1 MASVLEQLLETLDEL
16 EPEKLKRFKL
26 HLKQRESDL
35 ADKLGNADVTDTVD
49 QMLEGFGEERAVKI
63 TCDILKKMK
72 HTQLAEQ
79 LEMKEVHNAGVCGNV
94 RAQTGAAVNAP
105 VLANNTFKGPVTFN
119 LNTTMGPQKP
129 SFGETSGNHA
139 GKQNEDVLKQHKA
152 NMKEKTEQIFEGKK
166 ENKTQLKKVYTEL
179 FIAEGDITDVNNE
192 HEIMKIDRAFKCPKF
207 KDTPI
212 HCNDIFRLLKQ
223 KRNGNIVLTKGIAGI
238 GKTFSVHKF
247 ILDWTEGTANQ
258 DIDAMFLFP
267 FREMNLI
274 KDKHISFHE
283 FLLEFFPELK
293 QLKDETKLESCSLA
307 FIFDGLDESRLPL
320 SFNSA
325 PLTCTNTQAS
335 VDAIF
340 TSLVKGH
347 LLPSSLIW
355 ITSRPAAA
363 NQIPPELIGLFTE
376 VRGFTDPQKEEYFT
390 KRIENKTHASEIIK
404 HVKTSR
410 SLYIMCHIPVFCW
423 IAATVLHDI
432 LVRNNGED
440 IPTTLTEM
448 YIHFLLIQMNMKN
461 QKYEEKNVR
470 ERTKLLGSNKE
481 MIFELAKVAFE
492 QLKKENIMFYE
503 EDLQEC
509 GIDVSEDSGMI
520 AEILRKD
527 SVLHEVKV
535 YYFVHLSIQEFLA
548 ALHVFIC
555 YQNNDMDDLNL
566 FLEHSHP
573 KKDLLYFLLTKAIDF
588 AWKNERGHY
597 DLFVRFL
604 LGISLDSNQ
613 QLLTGLLTRKESNKK
628 SISKTIQYIKQMQN
642 NDTCTDK
649 SINHFFCIL
658 ELQDRSLY
666 QQIKNYL
673 KPGSGQKRE
682 ISSSNC
688 SALVYVLVMSEEV
701 LDDFDAKTFSATY
714 EGRRRLVPVVRCC
727 RRALFS
733 DCALTETCCE
743 TLASAL
749 QIENCPLIEL
759 DLSDNFNLEAGV
771 KTLCAGLKGSNCK
784 LEILRLA
791 QCHLGHESCESLV
804 SALCDV
810 SCRLKELDLSGN
822 DLKNSGLQHLLLG
835 MENTERNLEILR
847 KVFFVVKFFY
857 LCRLSWC
864 NLTEKS
870 CEILASILHSKSPLR
885 ELDVSNNDLQ
895 DSGVKL
901 ISDAL
906 KNTNCHL
913 QILRLSGCMV
923 THEGCCYLASALSS
937 NPSHLREL
945 DLSYNHPQHSTLQ
958 LLAYQDDPNYTLDKL
973 KIELRGERFIKS
985 GIRKYA
991 QHLTL
996 DPDTAH
1002 VNLLLSAGDRSVTS
1016 VTEKQP
1022 YPDHP
1027 DRFEPFC
1034 QVLCRESLS
1043 GRCYWETEWT
1053 GSDGMTGVTYESIL
1067 RKPDDLVVVEATSKL
1082 GSNSV
1087 SWALTCGA
1095 RLYACHDQKDISIQ
1109 TPTSRSSRDGV
1120 FVDTVA
1126 GRLSFYNVSDSHT
1139 LIHFYTFLTSFQED
1153 LYAGFEVDSG
1163 TLTLCQLE

>member
-1 MASVLEQLLETLDEL
+1 MASVSEQLVETLDEL
-16 EPEKLKRFKL
+16 EPEKLKRFKW
-26 HLKQRESDL
+26 HLKQRESAL
-35 ADKLGNADVTDTVD
+35 SDKLENADVTDTVD
-49 QMLEGFGEERAVKI
+49 QMLERFGEDGAVKI

-72 HTQLAEQ
+72 HTQLAVQ
-79 LEMKEVHNAGVCGNV
+79 LETKEVHNAGGCVDVSG
-94 RAQTGAAVNAP
+94 QTGAAVNAP
-105 VLANNTFKGPVTFN
+105 VLAHNIISGPVTFN
-119 LNTTMGPQKP
+119 LNTTTGLQKP
-129 SFGETSGNHA
+129 SLGETSGIHA
-139 GKQNEDVLKQHKA
+139 GKQKEDVLKQHKA
-152 NMKEKTEQIFEGKK
+152 NMREKTEHIFEGKK

-223 KRNGNIVLTKGIAGI
+223 KRNIVLTKGIAGI

-247 ILDWTEGTANQ
+247 ILDWAEGTANQ
-258 DIDAMFLFP
+258 DVDAMFLFP

-283 FLLEFFPELK
+283 FLLEFHPELK
-293 QLKDETKLESCSLA
+293 ELKDATMFESCSLA

-320 SFNSA
+320 SFDSA

-363 NQIPPELIGLFTE
+363 NQIPPEFVGLFTE
-376 VRGFTDPQKEEYFT
+376 VRGFNDPQKEEYFR

-461 QKYEEKNVR
+461 QKYDEKNVR
-470 ERTKLLGSNKE
+470 ERTKLLGSNRE
-481 MIFELAKVAFE
+481 MIFKMAKVAFE
-492 QLKKENIMFYE
+492 QLKKENVMFYE

-520 AEILRKD
+520 AEIFKKD

-548 ALHVFIC
+548 ALHVYVC
-555 YQNNDMDDLNL
+555 YQNNDMDDLSL
-566 FLEHSHP
+566 FLEGSRP
-573 KKDLLYFLLTKAIDF
+573 EKDLLYILLRKAIDY
-588 AWKNERGHY
+588 AQKDERGHY
-597 DLFVRFL
+597 DLFIRFL

-613 QLLTGLLTRKESNKK
+613 QLLTGLLTRKENNKK
-628 SISKTIQYIKQMQN
+628 CIAKTIQYIKQMQN
-642 NDTCTDK
+642 KDMCRDK

-701 LDDFDAKTFSATY
+701 LDDFDAKKFSTTY
-714 EGRRRLVPVVRCC
+714 EGRRRLVPAVRCC

-733 DCALTETCCE
+733 DCGLTETCCE

-771 KTLCAGLKGSNCK
+771 KTLCAGLKSSNCK

-791 QCHLGHESCESLV
+791 QCHLGQECCESLV
-804 SALCDV
+804 SALSNV
-810 SCRLKELDLSGN
+810 SCRLRELDLSGN
-822 DLKNSGLQHLLLG
+822 DLQNSGLQHLLLG
-835 MENTERNLEILR
+835 MENTERKLEIL
-847 KVFFVVKFFY
+847 
-857 LCRLSWC
+857 RLSWC

-870 CEILASILHSKSPLR
+870 CEILASIHCLKSPLR
-885 ELDVSNNDLQ
+885 DLDVSNNDLQ

-906 KNTNCHL
+906 NNTNCHL

-923 THEGCCYLASALSS
+923 TDEGCCYLASALSS

-945 DLSYNHPQHSTLQ
+945 DLSYNHPQHSALQ
-958 LLAYQDDPNYTLDKL
+958 LLAYQSDPNYTLNKL
-973 KIELRGERFIKS
+973 KIEPGGESFIKS

-991 QHLTL
+991 HHLTL

-1002 VNLLLSAGDRSVTS
+1002 VNLLLSDGDRSVTH

-1043 GRCYWETEWT
+1043 GRCYWEAEWT
-1053 GSDGMTGVTYESIL
+1053 GSDGMTGVTYKSIL
-1067 RKPDDLVVVEATSKL
+1067 RKTDEIVVVEATSQL
-1082 GSNSV
+1082 GNNSV

-1095 RLYACHDQKDISIQ
+1095 RPYACHDEKDISIQ
-1109 TPTSRSSRDGV
+1109 TPTSRSSRNGV

-1126 GRLSFYNVSDSHT
+1126 GRLSFYSVSDSHT
-1139 LIHFYTFLTSFQED
+1139 LTHLYTFLTSFQEAP
-1153 LYAGFEVDSG
+1153 YAGFEVDSG
-1163 TLTLCQLE
+1163 TLNLCQLE

>member
-1 MASVLEQLLETLDEL
+1 MCRRFHFHLFYLLIYISIVICGDGGIMTYTSYEGGSVNIRCPYDAQFTDNTKYLCRGKCSTLKVLADKDIPIETGRTPDDTRFSLKDDKTATTFTITDLRAKDGGQYWCAVRRRVFETDVYREVFLSVKNVSHMSGVKGDELSVQCHYNHVINNHKFFCKGENLSLCETSGVKVSKEKVTNGRFSLIDDTSARVFTVTITNLTEEDSGMYWCGNIALRGSQQAHDNWISAVILKISEVTSESTSHKPTTASFHITHPASTDSSSRSATSSSSPSSLLTSSSSSAHSLSPNTETIKFVHNLNLHMILSLSPSGVTKQNYGVTNNVSQLLLQIDKMASVSEQLVETLDEL
-16 EPEKLKRFKL
+16 EPEKLKRFKW
-26 HLKQRESDL
+26 HLKQRESAL
-35 ADKLGNADVTDTVD
+35 SDKLENADVTDTVD
-49 QMLEGFGEERAVKI
+49 QMLERFGEDGAVKI

-72 HTQLAEQ
+72 HTQLAVQ
-79 LEMKEVHNAGVCGNV
+79 LETKE
-94 RAQTGAAVNAP
+94 
-105 VLANNTFKGPVTFN
+105 
-119 LNTTMGPQKP
+119 
-129 SFGETSGNHA
+129 E
-139 GKQNEDVLKQHKA
+139 EDVLKQHKA
-152 NMKEKTEQIFEGKK
+152 NMREKTEHIFEGKK

-223 KRNGNIVLTKGIAGI
+223 KRNIVLTKGIAGI

-247 ILDWTEGTANQ
+247 ILDWAEGTANQ
-258 DIDAMFLFP
+258 DVDAMFLFP

-283 FLLEFFPELK
+283 FLLEFHPELK
-293 QLKDETKLESCSLA
+293 ELKDATMFESCSLA

-320 SFNSA
+320 SFDSA

-363 NQIPPELIGLFTE
+363 NQIPPEFVGLFTE
-376 VRGFTDPQKEEYFT
+376 VRGFNDPQKEEYFR

-461 QKYEEKNVR
+461 QKYDEKNVR
-470 ERTKLLGSNKE
+470 ERTKLLGSNRE
-481 MIFELAKVAFE
+481 MIFKMAKVAFE
-492 QLKKENIMFYE
+492 QLKKENVMFYE

-520 AEILRKD
+520 AEIFKKD

-548 ALHVFIC
+548 ALHVYVC
-555 YQNNDMDDLNL
+555 YQNNDMDDLSL
-566 FLEHSHP
+566 FLEGSRP
-573 KKDLLYFLLTKAIDF
+573 EKDLLYILLRKAIDY
-588 AWKNERGHY
+588 AQKDERGHY
-597 DLFVRFL
+597 DLFIRFL

-613 QLLTGLLTRKESNKK
+613 QLLTGLLTRKENNKK
-628 SISKTIQYIKQMQN
+628 CIAKTIQYIKQMQN
-642 NDTCTDK
+642 KDMCRDK

-701 LDDFDAKTFSATY
+701 LDDFDAKKFSTTY
-714 EGRRRLVPVVRCC
+714 EGRRRLVPAVRCC

-733 DCALTETCCE
+733 DCGLTETCCE

-771 KTLCAGLKGSNCK
+771 KTLCAGLKSSNCK

-791 QCHLGHESCESLV
+791 QCHLGQECCESLV
-804 SALCDV
+804 SALSNV
-810 SCRLKELDLSGN
+810 SCRLRELDLSGN
-822 DLKNSGLQHLLLG
+822 DLQNSGLQHLLLG
-835 MENTERNLEILR
+835 MENTERKLEILR
-847 KVFFVVKFFY
+847 KVFFVINMFY
-857 LCRLSWC
+857 WF
-864 NLTEKS
+864 
-870 CEILASILHSKSPLR
+870 
-885 ELDVSNNDLQ
+885 
-895 DSGVKL
+895 
-901 ISDAL
+901 
-906 KNTNCHL
+906 
-913 QILRLSGCMV
+913 QI
-923 THEGCCYLASALSS
+923 
-937 NPSHLREL
+937 
-945 DLSYNHPQHSTLQ
+945 
-958 LLAYQDDPNYTLDKL
+958 
-973 KIELRGERFIKS
+973 
-985 GIRKYA
+985 
-991 QHLTL
+991 
-996 DPDTAH
+996 
-1002 VNLLLSAGDRSVTS
+1002 
-1016 VTEKQP
+1016 
-1022 YPDHP
+1022 
-1027 DRFEPFC
+1027 
-1034 QVLCRESLS
+1034 
-1043 GRCYWETEWT
+1043 
-1053 GSDGMTGVTYESIL
+1053 
-1067 RKPDDLVVVEATSKL
+1067 
-1082 GSNSV
+1082 
-1087 SWALTCGA
+1087 
-1095 RLYACHDQKDISIQ
+1095 
-1109 TPTSRSSRDGV
+1109 
-1120 FVDTVA
+1120 
-1126 GRLSFYNVSDSHT
+1126 
-1139 LIHFYTFLTSFQED
+1139 
-1153 LYAGFEVDSG
+1153 
-1163 TLTLCQLE
+1163 